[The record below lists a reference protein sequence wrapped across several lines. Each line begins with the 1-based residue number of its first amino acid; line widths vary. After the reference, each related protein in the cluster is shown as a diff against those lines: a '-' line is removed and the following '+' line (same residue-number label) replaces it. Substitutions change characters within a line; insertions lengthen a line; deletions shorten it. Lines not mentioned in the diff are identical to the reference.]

1 MKILND
7 IGLTKSEA
15 LVYERLLQLGENSMG
30 ILQKSLGM
38 HPQIV
43 YRTVESLNKK
53 GLVTLFN
60 KKNKKYVSPEH
71 PKKLEEIE
79 KVKMAKLKEA
89 MPELLHLMKPQKD
102 ILVKTSIGFEAVRS
116 FRRRAI
122 DELKRNDS
130 LLIIGG
136 SAERFYDVM
145 GKGYKEI
152 EEKRIKKK
160 IHKKLIAFPTERERF
175 NKDPYRLFTDFRYF
189 SSSHP
194 TTSSINIFG
203 DNVGIIIWATE
214 PILLHIK
221 NEEIATSYRHYF
233 DELWSFSKV

>member
-15 LVYERLLQLGENSMG
+15 LVYERLLQLGENSIG
-30 ILQKSLGM
+30 TIQKSLGI

-43 YRTVESLNKK
+43 YRTIESLNKK
-53 GLVTLFN
+53 GLVVLLT

-71 PKKLEEIE
+71 PRKLEEIE
-79 KVKMAKLKEA
+79 KERMLKLKEA
-89 MPELLHLMKPQKD
+89 IPELLHLMKPQKGA
-102 ILVKTSIGFEAVRS
+102 IVKTSIGFEAIRS
-116 FRRRAI
+116 FRRKAI

-130 LLIIGG
+130 LLVIGG
-136 SAERFYDVM
+136 SAERFYGVM
-145 GKGYKEI
+145 GEGYKEV

-160 IHKKLIAFPTERERF
+160 IFKKLIAFPTEREKF
-175 NKDPYRLFTDFRYF
+175 NKDPYRLYTDFRYF

-203 DNVGIIIWATE
+203 NNVGIIIWSTE

-233 DELWSFSKV
+233 EELWSSSRV